1 MINNLLHAGHTS
13 IAENY
18 LAQNINCAESEK
30 PCLRV
35 IMSIFKLGW
44 ILMSSEAHGSVKKE
58 TIDKENCS
66 SLRDKAT

>member
-18 LAQNINCAESEK
+18 LAQNINCAEAEK

-35 IMSIFKLGW
+35 IMSIFKLGQ
-44 ILMSSEAHGSVKKE
+44 ILTSSEAH
-58 TIDKENCS
+58 
-66 SLRDKAT
+66 